1 MNQKVLVHGSLFLTA
16 LLYGGSYTIAKELM
30 PVWIEP
36 FGFILLRVWIATAF
50 FWLIDPLVRKHKERP
65 TKRDVFLLAI
75 CAFFGVAGNMLLFFK
90 GLAISSPINASVIM
104 VTSPIFI
111 LVVAAFYKA
120 EKIGWRKL
128 LGIGL
133 GTAGAIL
140 LIVGTPQASTAITA
154 NSAWGNFMILVNA
167 VLFATYLVLVRPLMA
182 RYNTFTVVKWV
193 FLFGSL
199 LVFPFGWQ
207 EASRVNWA
215 SFGAVQWSAFTY
227 IIIGISIVAYWLN
240 AWALKFVNSSVVGT
254 YIYLQPVLA
263 TAIATIWGRDV
274 LMLEQVVFA
283 FMIFAGVYLVSEARN

>member
-50 FWLIDPLVRKHKERP
+50 FWLIDPLVRKHKEIP
-65 TKRDVFLLAI
+65 TKRDLFLLAI

>member
-1 MNQKVLVHGSLFLTA
+1 MNQKALVHGSLFLTA

-30 PVWIEP
+30 PLWIAP

-50 FWLIDPLVRKHKERP
+50 FWAVDPLIRKKREMP
-65 TKRDVFLLAI
+65 TRRDLGLLAL

-90 GLAISSPINASVIM
+90 GLAISSPINSSVIM

-128 LGIGL
+128 LGIAL

-140 LIVGTPQASTAITA
+140 LITATPQNSTVITP
-154 NSAWGNFMILVNA
+154 NSAWGNFMILINA
-167 VLFATYLVLVRPLMA
+167 ILFATYLVLVRPLMA
-182 RYNTFTVVKWV
+182 RYQTFTVVKWV
-193 FLFGSL
+193 FLFGSVM
-199 LVFPFGWQ
+199 VFPFGWR
-207 EASRVNWA
+207 EALQVPWGLFGQAQWA
-215 SFGAVQWSAFTY
+215 AFAY
-227 IIIGISIVAYWLN
+227 IILGISILAYWLN
-240 AWALKFVNSSVVGT
+240 AWALKYVTSSVVGT

-263 TAIATIWGRDV
+263 TAIALVWGRDM
-274 LMLEQVVFA
+274 LLLEQVVFA

>member
-30 PVWIEP
+30 PVWIAP

-50 FWLIDPLVRKHKERP
+50 FWLVDPLVRKHREVP
-65 TKRDVFLLAI
+65 TRQDLGLLAI

-90 GLAISSPINASVIM
+90 GLAISSPINSSVIM

-111 LVVAAFYKA
+111 LVVAAFYKS

-128 LGIGL
+128 LGIAL

-140 LIVGTPQASTAITA
+140 LIVATPHQPNHMTP
-154 NSAWGNFMILVNA
+154 NSAWGNFMILINA
-167 VLFATYLVLVRPLMA
+167 ILFATYLVLVRPLMA
-182 RYNTFTVVKWV
+182 RYSTFTVVKWV
-193 FLFGSL
+193 FLFGSVMVL
-199 LVFPFGWQ
+199 PFGLK
-207 EASRVNWA
+207 EALAVRWA
-215 SFGAVQWSAFTY
+215 DFGPIQWSAFAY

-263 TAIATIWGRDV
+263 TLIAMIWGRD
-274 LMLEQVVFA
+274 LLLLEQVVFA

>member
-50 FWLIDPLVRKHKERP
+50 FWLVDPLVRKHNEVPSRQ
-65 TKRDVFLLAI
+65 DLGLLAI

-90 GLAISSPINASVIM
+90 GLASSSPINASVIM

-111 LVVAAFYKA
+111 LVVAAFYKS

-128 LGIGL
+128 LGIAL

-140 LIVGTPQASTAITA
+140 LIVATPQQLTNVTP

-182 RYNTFTVVKWV
+182 RYSTFTVVKWV
-193 FLFGSL
+193 FLFGSVMVL
-199 LVFPFGWQ
+199 PFGLN
-207 EASRVNWA
+207 EALAVRWA
-215 SFGAVQWSAFTY
+215 EFGPVQWSAFAY
-227 IIIGISIVAYWLN
+227 IIIGISILAYWLN

-263 TAIATIWGRDV
+263 TLIAMIWGRDV

>member
-30 PVWIEP
+30 PLWIAP

-50 FWLIDPLVRKHKERP
+50 FWLVDPIVRKQKEVP
-65 TKRDVFLLAI
+65 TKRDLGLLAI

-90 GLAISSPINASVIM
+90 GLSISSPINASVIM

-140 LIVGTPQASTAITA
+140 LIIGTPHHAATMPA
-154 NSAWGNFMILVNA
+154 NSSWGNFMILINA
-167 VLFATYLVLVRPLMA
+167 ILFATYLVLVRPLMA
-182 RYNTFTVVKWV
+182 RYSTFTVVKWV
-193 FLFGSL
+193 FLFGSI
-199 LVFPFGWQ
+199 LVLPFGFQ
-207 EASRVNWA
+207 EALAVRWTD
-215 SFGAVQWSAFTY
+215 FGLVQWSAFAY

-263 TAIATIWGRDV
+263 TLIAMIWGRDV